1 MQQRKPSLLFD
12 LQSLQNGSST
22 RGIGRYT
29 REHLRGLLGAADFP
43 FELHCSLD
51 LTYERQAGEVLG
63 EFADRLAADRL
74 HGYRYPAGL
83 WSAFPTNEP
92 ETVLREELVRLHV
105 EAMAPD
111 VVHVPSL
118 FEGAVEACASLGR
131 IARARGSLTSC
142 LVHDLIPLVMSDC
155 YLSDP
160 RVRDWYQHKVSQLR
174 EFDVLL
180 ANSQSSK
187 DDAVR
192 LLDLDPERVHV
203 IYAGYSEIFRPA
215 PDSAA
220 ARARLVKRFG
230 LAGRYVLY
238 TGNNDYRKNTRGA
251 IAGFAAV
258 PPSLR
263 QGMKLVLNQAEQVD
277 ELRQFAQQCDLEAD
291 AIVVTGYVTD
301 AELVDLYAC
310 CNAFVFPSLYEGFG
324 LPVVEAMACGAPV
337 VVGDNSSL
345 KEIMALDEARFDASS
360 PLAIAAALQR
370 VLVNDGWRSH
380 LQRYGL
386 EQVKSFSWQ
395 RTAQLSIAAWQA
407 ALERRESRRAG
418 YNGHSKVAIV
428 FADSL
433 PVEAIGGWV
442 DRISLFGRTNSV
454 EIASRDTGQW
464 PAYMQV
470 QAFPEQPLVSDLGL
484 DLVLALHCSADGATV
499 HGLAF
504 PGERAGQVHAQW
516 SALRALL
523 AQGQMPAH
531 DHALPELIAECLGVL
546 EAGPQPVPLAAA
558 IAPMLRRVPVQSLG
572 DAAQPHTALDWAEAV
587 RAKYAPL
594 SSAGVATLLKP
605 TLSTRSSSFADAIYE
620 SLCSVGNFGAP
631 RRVLID
637 MSEMARIDYGTGIQ
651 RVVRNLVRE
660 LCSRNAE
667 GRVLFLPVY
676 HEGERIRS
684 AHMLVKK
691 TLGVECPAF
700 DEAEGIRSRDMLFL
714 ADSAWVGPE
723 RFLPSI
729 GKVRRNGGEVAV
741 FFHDIIP
748 LRFPQTCGDGM
759 PGAFR
764 AWTEFAVRHA
774 DVFVCNSRT
783 TAEDLSAWIA
793 ESGSEHRANYRIGYV
808 HLGSDVMEVGMDSE
822 IRPSISALF
831 EAGTRTFLAV
841 GTMEPRKDYRT
852 ILKAFETAWT
862 DGLQANLLI
871 IGKDGW
877 GSEEL
882 VAAIRNSPQFGKRL
896 FWPEKVN
903 NAELDLAYRSA
914 NGLIQASLSEGFG
927 LPIVEAARH
936 GTPLLLSDIAVFR
949 EIAGEHAAY
958 FPVGDSAALAA
969 LLQGPELA
977 GCGLLAARIL
987 SWRDYGRELRA
998 LLLQGAWLQPAGA
1011 ERLVSPPP
1019 QEQKADV

>member
-1 MQQRKPSLLFD
+1 MDMTGGSVDIMQQRKPSLLFD
-12 LQSLQNGSST
+12 LQSLQNGSNT

-29 REHLRGLLGAADFP
+29 REHLRGLLGAADLP
-43 FELHCSLD
+43 FDLHCSLD
-51 LTYERQAGEVLG
+51 LTYERQAGDVLG
-63 EFADRLAADRL
+63 EFAGRIAADRL

-83 WSAFPTNEP
+83 WSAFPTSEP
-92 ETVLREELVRLHV
+92 EATLREELVRLHV

-111 VVHVPSL
+111 IVHVPSL
-118 FEGAVEACASLGR
+118 FEGAVEPCASLGR
-131 IARARGSLTSC
+131 MARTRGSLTSC
-142 LVHDLIPLVMSDC
+142 LVHDLIPLVMSDR

-160 RVRDWYQHKVSQLR
+160 RIRDWYRHKVAQLR

-203 IYAGYSEIFRPA
+203 IYAGYSEVFQPS
-215 PDSAA
+215 PDIAA
-220 ARARLVKRFG
+220 ARARLAKRFG
-230 LAGRYVLY
+230 LVERYVLY

-258 PPSLR
+258 PQAQR
-263 QGMKLVLNQAEQVD
+263 QRLKLVLNQAEQAE
-277 ELRQFAQQCDLEAD
+277 ELRQFAQQCDLEND
-291 AIVVTGYVTD
+291 ALVVTGYVTD
-301 AELVDLYAC
+301 AELVDLYTC
-310 CNAFVFPSLYEGFG
+310 CSAFVFPSLYEGFG

-345 KEIMALDEARFDASS
+345 KEIVALDEARFDATS

-370 VLVNDGWRSH
+370 VLGDDAWRSQ

-386 EQVKSFSWQ
+386 ERVKDFSWR

-407 ALERRESRRAG
+407 ALERRESGRG
-418 YNGHSKVAIV
+418 GNEGHSKVAIV
-428 FADSL
+428 VADTL
-433 PVEAIGGWV
+433 PAETIGGWV
-442 DRISLFGRTNSV
+442 ERISLFGRTNSV
-454 EIASRDTGQW
+454 EIASRDAGQW
-464 PAYMQV
+464 PTYMHV
-470 QAFPEQPLVSDLGL
+470 QAFPEQPLASDLGL
-484 DLVLALHCSADGATV
+484 DVVVALHGSADGTTIR
-499 HGLAF
+499 GLAF

-516 SALRALL
+516 PGLYALL
-523 AQGQMPAH
+523 AQGQLPAH
-531 DHALPELIAECLGVL
+531 DHALPELISDCLGVM
-546 EAGPQPVPLAAA
+546 EAGSQPAKLAMAV
-558 IAPMLRRVPVQSLG
+558 APMLRRVPVQSLG
-572 DAAQPHTALDWAEAV
+572 GAAQPGTAIDWAEAV
-587 RAKYAPL
+587 RAHYAHL
-594 SSAGVATLLKP
+594 SSAGVAALLKP
-605 TLSTRSSSFADAIYE
+605 TLSARSASIVDGIYE
-620 SLCSVGNFGAP
+620 SLCSVGRFGSP
-631 RRVLID
+631 QRVLID
-637 MSEMARIDYGTGIQ
+637 MSEMARVDYGTGIQ

-660 LCSRNAE
+660 LCARNAD
-667 GRVLFLPVY
+667 GRMLFVPVY

-684 AHMLVKK
+684 AHLLVKK

-700 DEAEGIRSRDMLFL
+700 DEVEGIRSRDMLFL

-729 GKVRRNGGEVAV
+729 GKVRRNGGELAV

-748 LRFPQTCGDGM
+748 LRFPETCGEGM
-759 PGAFR
+759 PPAFR

-774 DVFVCNSRT
+774 DMFVCNSRT
-783 TAEDLSAWIA
+783 TAEDLRAWIA
-793 ESGSEHRANYRIGYV
+793 ENGVEHRANHRIGYV

-852 ILKAFETAWT
+852 ILSAFEAGWAA
-862 DGLQANLLI
+862 GLEANLLI
-871 IGKDGW
+871 VGKDGW

-903 NAELDLAYRSA
+903 NAELDLAYRSTH
-914 NGLIQASLSEGFG
+914 GLIQASLSEGFG

-969 LLQGPELA
+969 LLRVPELA
-977 GCGLLAARIL
+977 GCGPLAGRIL
-987 SWRDYGRELRA
+987 SWRDYGRELRS
-998 LLLQGAWLQPAGA
+998 LLLQGSWLQPVIG
-1011 ERLVSPPP
+1011 
-1019 QEQKADV
+1019 